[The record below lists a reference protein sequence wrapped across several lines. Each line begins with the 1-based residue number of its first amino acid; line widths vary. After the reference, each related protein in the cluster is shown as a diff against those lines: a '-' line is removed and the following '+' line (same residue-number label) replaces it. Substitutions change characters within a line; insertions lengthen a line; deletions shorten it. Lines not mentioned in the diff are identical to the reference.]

1 LDVVLLHL
9 VDVASDRDENEVVD
23 VVDALEPAGDRVRLA
38 EIEPDTSGVAA
49 DLLRGSLRAGLI
61 PAGHDHLAAL
71 VGVRPRELAAHSLR
85 AADDDDAAVCH
96 SLSFRAV
103 DRSPAR
109 ARQAGPEVR
118 PI

>member
-1 LDVVLLHL
+1 MSYSLHL
-9 VDVASDRDENEVVD
+9 VHVALDRDEDEVVD
-23 VVDALEPAGDRVRLA
+23 VADVREPAGDRVRLG

-71 VGVRPRELAAHSLR
+71 VGVGLRELAAESLR

-96 SLSFRAV
+96 SLSPF
-103 DRSPAR
+103 AR
-109 ARQAGPEVR
+109 
-118 PI
+118 